1 MKSEKFVSAPTFHF
15 FCTFSLRE
23 KVLSFEK
30 TQDSLGF
37 LLTYSYLCNKI
48 VRIVTMS
55 RKNNSTRNHR
65 GMQVVTLCISTT
77 MVLILLGMVVF
88 FVLSARNL
96 SAHMKENFTV
106 SVMLND
112 SLTVNDAKL
121 FCRELYHRPY
131 SHNIDYISKEQAQKE
146 QIEELGSDPT
156 EFLRFNPFPATLE
169 IKLKA
174 DYANSDS
181 LKTIVKELQKDSRVS
196 DLAYMEDLMD
206 KVNLN
211 LKRLSAVLLFLAV
224 LLTCVSFSLISNT
237 VRLSV
242 YARRFVIHTMKLVG
256 ASWGFIRRPFLR
268 QAMLV
273 GVIAAVLAIGALGVM
288 LYALWLTEPEMAVII
303 TWDVLVITAVS
314 VLLFGLVITA
324 LCAWL
329 AVNKFLKMT
338 AGELY
343 RI

>member
-1 MKSEKFVSAPTFHF
+1 
-15 FCTFSLRE
+15 
-23 KVLSFEK
+23 
-30 TQDSLGF
+30 
-37 LLTYSYLCNKI
+37 
-48 VRIVTMS
+48 MS
-55 RKNNSTRNHR
+55 KKYNATRNHR

-77 MVLILLGMVVF
+77 MVLILLGLVVF

-96 SAHMKENFTV
+96 SAHMKENLTI
-106 SVMLND
+106 SVMLKD
-112 SLTVNDAKL
+112 SLSVNDAKL

-131 SHNIDYISKEQAQKE
+131 SHNIDYISKQQAQRE
-146 QIEELGSDPT
+146 QIKELGSDPT
-156 EFLRFNPFPATLE
+156 EFLGFNPFPATLE
-169 IKLKA
+169 IKLNA

-181 LKTIVKELQKDSRVS
+181 LKLIVKELTKDTRVS

-206 KVNLN
+206 KVNTN
-211 LKRLSAVLLFLAV
+211 LSRLSAVLLFLAV

-237 VRLSV
+237 VRLSI

-273 GVIAAVLAIGALGVM
+273 GLIAAVLAIGALGAM
-288 LYALWLTEPEMAVII
+288 IYALWLTEPEMETII
-303 TWDVLVITAVS
+303 TWEVLVITGVS
-314 VLLFGLVITA
+314 VLLFGLLITA